1 MFSKRKNNEG
11 GQRNSRVMPS
21 LISADVHIVGT
32 LSAEG
37 EMQID
42 GKVEGNVRA
51 HRAVVGSSGVINGEI
66 VAEEI
71 VIRGEVNGPIRGRL
85 VQLSAGARVVGD
97 IVHGMI
103 SVESGAAFEGNIR
116 RSDTPLEEV
125 KKLPSPAAAA
135 KADRKLARSK
145 TRKSKDAAEV
155 AATLT
160 ETPRETTP
168 SNESPDAASFAEAT
182 ASDEQPAT
190 PAATS
195 STSPQAAGI
204 QPI

>member
-1 MFSKRKNNEG
+1 MFSKRKNNES
-11 GQRNSRVMPS
+11 GQRDSRVMPS

-51 HRAVVGSSGVINGEI
+51 HRAVIGSSGVINGEI

-97 IVHGMI
+97 IVHWTI
-103 SVESGAAFEGNIR
+103 SVESGAEFEGNIR

-145 TRKSKDAAEV
+145 TAKAKETAEV
-155 AATLT
+155 AAT
-160 ETPRETTP
+160 
-168 SNESPDAASFAEAT
+168 S
-182 ASDEQPAT
+182 SDEARDGDSIGEPMGSDAQTVT
-190 PAATS
+190 PPTS
-195 STSPQAAGI
+195 SQAAA
-204 QPI
+204 

>member
-11 GQRNSRVMPS
+11 GQRDSRVMPS

-51 HRAVVGSSGVINGEI
+51 HRAVIGSSGVINGEV

-97 IVHGMI
+97 IVHWTI
-103 SVESGAAFEGNIR
+103 SVESGAEFEGNIR

-145 TRKSKDAAEV
+145 TAKAKAKEAAEV
-155 AATLT
+155 AAT
-160 ETPRETTP
+160 
-168 SNESPDAASFAEAT
+168 S
-182 ASDEQPAT
+182 SDEARNGDSIGEPMGSDAQTVP
-190 PAATS
+190 PPTS
-195 STSPQAAGI
+195 SQAAA
-204 QPI
+204 

>member
-1 MFSKRKNNEG
+1 MFSKRKTNEG

-51 HRAVVGSSGVINGEI
+51 QKAVIGSSGVINGEI

-97 IVHGMI
+97 IVHGTI

-145 TRKSKDAAEV
+145 TARSKDITEV
-155 AATLT
+155 AATI
-160 ETPRETTP
+160 
-168 SNESPDAASFAEAT
+168 SDEARDGVSIGE
-182 ASDEQPAT
+182 AMMGSDEQTVT
-190 PAATS
+190 PPTGS
-195 STSPQAAGI
+195 QAAA
-204 QPI
+204 

>member
-1 MFSKRKNNEG
+1 
-11 GQRNSRVMPS
+11 
-21 LISADVHIVGT
+21 
-32 LSAEG
+32 
-37 EMQID
+37 MQID

-51 HRAVVGSSGVINGEI
+51 HKAVIGSSGVINGEI

-97 IVHGMI
+97 IVHGTI

-145 TRKSKDAAEV
+145 TARSKEAAEV
-155 AATLT
+155 AAT
-160 ETPRETTP
+160 PRD
-168 SNESPDAASFAEAT
+168 ESRDAHSFVEAT
-182 ASDEQPAT
+182 GSDEQTIT
-190 PAATS
+190 PPTGS
-195 STSPQAAGI
+195 QAAA
-204 QPI
+204 

>member
-1 MFSKRKNNEG
+1 MFSKRKTSDG
-11 GQRNSRVMPS
+11 GQRDPRVMPS

-71 VIRGEVNGPIRGRL
+71 VIRGEVNGPIRGRM
-85 VQLSAGARVVGD
+85 VQLAAGARVIGD
-97 IVHGMI
+97 IVHGTI

-145 TRKSKDAAEV
+145 TRKSKEAAEV
-155 AATLT
+155 AATPI
-160 ETPRETTP
+160 ETPREATP
-168 SNESPDAASFAEAT
+168 SDDSRDAASFAEA
-182 ASDEQPAT
+182 AAGNEQPAT

-195 STSPQAAGI
+195 STSPQAAA
-204 QPI
+204 